1 MLKLLS
7 PLRTRN
13 SQAHPDVVIPMKS
26 VRHPDRGGSDANRGA
41 DRPTGDGQDG
51 DFEPLLQPD
60 GESDIER
67 LRYEID
73 RDLSASG
80 GDSSYDRKSKVIN
93 KAIQDIGM
101 GRYQWEL
108 FMLCGM
114 GWLADNL
121 WMQGL
126 ALVLPQLSAE
136 FGVSS
141 SKVKTTT
148 LVTFI
153 GLSIG
158 STFWGVASDIIGRRI
173 AFNATL
179 LICGVF
185 GALVAAGPSWIV
197 TALLFGCMGLGV
209 GGNLP
214 VDGALFLEFIPATSQ
229 NLLTLLSVWWPV
241 GQLLASV
248 MAWVLIPPFSCDTAL
263 AACSLT
269 NHAQPCCNS
278 RDNRGWRYFIAA
290 LGVLTLFMFAC
301 RFFLFHLFESPKFL
315 LSRGREEE
323 AVSVIQSIAYHNGA
337 KTWLTMAVLEELA
350 EDAIDDGRPRLTVLE
365 INKRNLSK
373 FSLQKVESLFIDW
386 KLGITTGLLWFI
398 WATIGMGYPLFNA
411 FLPQYLEHVGQGQ
424 TPVSAGVV
432 YRNFLITSIVGV
444 PGSIIACYT
453 VDLKWIG
460 RKGTMAISTLV
471 SGIFLY
477 LFTLSSS
484 PPYQTFC
491 SSIEAFFQ
499 NIMYG
504 VLYAYTPEVFPAP
517 SRGTG
522 TGIAS
527 LLNRI
532 AGFFAPVVAARFGEL
547 HPSAPILAA
556 GACYIAAFVAM
567 CLLPIE
573 TRGRQSL

>member
-13 SQAHPDVVIPMKS
+13 SQAHPDVEMAKMETL
-26 VRHPDRGGSDANRGA
+26 N
-41 DRPTGDGQDG
+41 
-51 DFEPLLQPD
+51 
-60 GESDIER
+60 
-67 LRYEID
+67 
-73 RDLSASG
+73 LSS
-80 GDSSYDRKSKVIN
+80 
-93 KAIQDIGM
+93 
-101 GRYQWEL
+101 
-108 FMLCGM
+108 
-114 GWLADNL
+114 NL
-121 WMQGL
+121 MGL

-241 GQLLASV
+241 
-248 MAWVLIPPFSCDTAL
+248 
-263 AACSLT
+263 
-269 NHAQPCCNS
+269 
-278 RDNRGWRYFIAA
+278 
-290 LGVLTLFMFAC
+290 
-301 RFFLFHLFESPKFL
+301 
-315 LSRGREEE
+315 
-323 AVSVIQSIAYHNGA
+323 
-337 KTWLTMAVLEELA
+337 EELA

>member
-1 MLKLLS
+1 MLKLLN

-93 KAIQDIGM
+93 KAIQNIGM

-229 NLLTLLSVWWPV
+229 NLLTLL
-241 GQLLASV
+241 
-248 MAWVLIPPFSCDTAL
+248 
-263 AACSLT
+263 
-269 NHAQPCCNS
+269 
-278 RDNRGWRYFIAA
+278 
-290 LGVLTLFMFAC
+290 
-301 RFFLFHLFESPKFL
+301 
-315 LSRGREEE
+315 GREEE

-337 KTWLTMAVLEELA
+337 KTWLTMDVLEELA

-411 FLPQYLEHVGQGQ
+411 FLPQYLEHAGQGQ